1 MTSSVNKNDKLSR
14 KEFLEIVSMNY
25 KIPMKELEKSYN
37 AIFSSLVNE
46 VLAGRNVCL
55 TGIGLFYLQKH
66 KGHSVQFKKDSS
78 KAVKDYDVLKF
89 SASYTLHRKIR
100 SGNLK

>member
-66 KGHSVQFKKDSS
+66 KGHSVQFKMCLSFQHRIHFTVKSE
-78 KAVKDYDVLKF
+78 AV
-89 SASYTLHRKIR
+89 I
-100 SGNLK
+100 